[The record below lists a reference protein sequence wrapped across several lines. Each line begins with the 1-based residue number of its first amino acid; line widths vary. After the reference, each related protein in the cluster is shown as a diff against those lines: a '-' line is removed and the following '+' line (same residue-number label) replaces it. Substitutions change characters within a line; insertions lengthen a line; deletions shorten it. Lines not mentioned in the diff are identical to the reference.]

1 METIACFSGTLP
13 QGYQGSITYRVY
25 LGSLQKLHLVLSC
38 NHEHPSDPSV
48 LLDGKRDQLSS
59 MLAGYLGH
67 VPSEEELLNAV
78 SHMKTEIQFSL
89 HLDGVFAGNV
99 HMPGTKKEMLYEPGR
114 ASRGCLIQNHL
125 GENAAITIHV
135 FSVAEEDTEYHL
147 LIEGE
152 KTDVEKN

>member
-48 LLDGKRDQLSS
+48 LMNGKRESLSS

-67 VPSEEELLNAV
+67 VPSEEELMHAV
-78 SHMKTEIQFSL
+78 NNMKTEIQFSL

-99 HMPGTKKEMLYEPGR
+99 HMPGMKKEMLFEPGS
-114 ASRGCLIQNHL
+114 AFRGCLVQDHL
-125 GENAAITIHV
+125 GQNAAITIHV
-135 FSVAEEDTEYHL
+135 FSVAEENTEYQL

-152 KTDVEKN
+152 KNDVEKN